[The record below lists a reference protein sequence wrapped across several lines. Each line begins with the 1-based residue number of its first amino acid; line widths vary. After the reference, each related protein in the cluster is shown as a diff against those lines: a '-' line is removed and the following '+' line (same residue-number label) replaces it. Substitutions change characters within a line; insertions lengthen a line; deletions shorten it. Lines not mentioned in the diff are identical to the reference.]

1 VGWGIAAVLIGV
13 GFFWALRARR
23 VVDETW
29 DLRDRRRSALG
40 IAIVAIAALAFLALS
55 GSVPGAILGGV
66 LFGLALYGSWRLR
79 RA

>member
-29 DLRDRRRSALG
+29 SLRDRRRSTLSIAL
-40 IAIVAIAALAFLALS
+40 VAIAVLVFLALS
-55 GSVPGAILGGV
+55 GSVPGAVLGGV
-66 LFGLALYGSWRLR
+66 VIGLALYGSWRLR
-79 RA
+79 RV

>member
-1 VGWGIAAVLIGV
+1 VGWAIAAVLIGV

-40 IAIVAIAALAFLALS
+40 IALVAVAVLVFLALS
-55 GSVPGAILGGV
+55 GSVPGAVIGGV
-66 LFGLALYGSWRLR
+66 VLGLALYGSWRLR
-79 RA
+79 RV